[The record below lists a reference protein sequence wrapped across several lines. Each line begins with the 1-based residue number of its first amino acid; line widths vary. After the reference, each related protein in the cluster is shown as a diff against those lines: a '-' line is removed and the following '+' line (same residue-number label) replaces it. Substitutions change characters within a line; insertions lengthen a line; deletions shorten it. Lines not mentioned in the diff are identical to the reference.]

1 MFKDLYD
8 SYCKSWLNK
17 DSLVKTRK
25 KINKDENKLK
35 KEEIEIE
42 NKIKKI

>member
-1 MFKDLYD
+1 MFKDLYE
-8 SYCKSWLNK
+8 SYCKSRLNK

-35 KEEIEIE
+35 LKVWH
-42 NKIKKI
+42 KKKLFSQL